1 MVPIGILGGTFN
13 PPHLGHTAVARCAL
27 AALPVGRVVLMPA
40 RTPPHK
46 EHEQDPGAEHRLQ
59 MCRLAVADLAGIEAC
74 ALELERD
81 GPSYTVDTLRAINA
95 SDPDAELTF
104 IVGADT
110 ASTLASWR
118 EPEALLE
125 LADLAVVTRA
135 GASQQGVLETIAEL
149 RGASTVKPAA
159 APSRSVRFLEMEPVA
174 ISSSAAR
181 ERAARGEPLEALVGA
196 AVADYIVE
204 HRLYRAQG
212 GG

>member
-1 MVPIGILGGTFN
+1 M
-13 PPHLGHTAVARCAL
+13 
-27 AALPVGRVVLMPA
+27 PVNA
-40 RTPPHK
+40 PPHK
-46 EHEQDPGAEHRLQ
+46 PGGADPAPRHRLE
-59 MCRLAVADLAGIEAC
+59 MCRLAIGGEQAIRAC
-74 ALELERD
+74 GLELERG
-81 GPSYTVDTLRAINA
+81 GPSYTADTLKEIHERR
-95 SDPDAELTF
+95 PEAELTF

-125 LADLAVVTRA
+125 LADLAVVSRA